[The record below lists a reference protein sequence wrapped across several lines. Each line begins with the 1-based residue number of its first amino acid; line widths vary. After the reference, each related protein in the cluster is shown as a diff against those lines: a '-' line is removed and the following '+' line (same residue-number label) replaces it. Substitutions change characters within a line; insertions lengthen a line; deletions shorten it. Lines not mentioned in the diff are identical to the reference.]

1 MDYSGYAEH
10 NKVRSENKSELI
22 LCVTRSVTGRA
33 SHIFNVLY
41 AVVYTAVH
49 TLSAKT
55 VQCTLYTVQSVKGC
69 HCVEKQE
76 KDQNLRKIEQIQA
89 GIIRKCDI

>member
-55 VQCTLYTVQSVKGC
+55 VQCTLYSQSKAAIVLKN
-69 HCVEKQE
+69 K
-76 KDQNLRKIEQIQA
+76 KKIKIF
-89 GIIRKCDI
+89 GR